1 MAYRSTSRPAA
12 ARPQSPP
19 IVAGRGKPTLV
30 RNSVQAKADSRP
42 RHRPAQSYS
51 APAPNSISERIDK
64 LLKEIEERH
73 AEVQPIGLLT
83 QSNRQA
89 KPLPDSKPQRPSS
102 LRQGG
107 QLHMR
112 KLSLDSVKPKS
123 IIAKFAH
130 RSEVGFMPGNPM
142 KVNQDVYVE
151 KEGLMPGTHFF
162 SVCDGHGCYGH
173 DVSGFLRVQLPVAV
187 ERELRGTKDS
197 SEALKAGILKCDSDL
212 EEGQVDIRFSGS
224 TLNAILLQGTSLLCA
239 NVGDSRALL
248 ARELRPGHWMCV
260 ALSRDHKPDSPD
272 EYDRILSSGGR
283 VMAYQDEAGN
293 PAGPARVWLRDQN
306 TPGLAMSRSIGDA
319 VARSVGVS
327 CQPEI
332 FEFSLQP
339 EDKFLVLGSD
349 GVFEFLS
356 NEDVVKVVV
365 PYWKTGD
372 VQGAC
377 NALYEAAHM
386 RWTQVS
392 VT

>member
-1 MAYRSTSRPAA
+1 
-12 ARPQSPP
+12 
-19 IVAGRGKPTLV
+19 
-30 RNSVQAKADSRP
+30 
-42 RHRPAQSYS
+42 
-51 APAPNSISERIDK
+51 
-64 LLKEIEERH
+64 
-73 AEVQPIGLLT
+73 
-83 QSNRQA
+83 
-89 KPLPDSKPQRPSS
+89 
-102 LRQGG
+102 
-107 QLHMR
+107 MR
-112 KLSLDSVKPKS
+112 KLSLDSIKPKS

-142 KVNQDVYVE
+142 KVNQDVYIE
-151 KEGLMPGTHFF
+151 REELLQGTHLF

-173 DVSGFLRVQLPVAV
+173 DVSGFLRLKLPIQL
-187 ERELRGTKDS
+187 EKELRGTKDA
-197 SEALKAGILKCDSDL
+197 SEALTSAILKCDNDL
-212 EEGQVDIRFSGS
+212 KEGPVDIRFSGS
-224 TLNAILLQGTSLLCA
+224 TLNMILLQGTSLLCG

-260 ALSRDHKPDSPD
+260 ALSRDHKADSPD
-272 EYDRILSSGGR
+272 EYDRIISNGGR
-283 VMAYQDEAGN
+283 VMAYQDEAGK

-306 TPGLAMSRSIGDA
+306 TPGLAMSRSMGDA

-356 NEDVVKVVV
+356 NEDVVKVIV

-377 NALYEAAHM
+377 NALYEAAHT

-392 VT
+392 FT